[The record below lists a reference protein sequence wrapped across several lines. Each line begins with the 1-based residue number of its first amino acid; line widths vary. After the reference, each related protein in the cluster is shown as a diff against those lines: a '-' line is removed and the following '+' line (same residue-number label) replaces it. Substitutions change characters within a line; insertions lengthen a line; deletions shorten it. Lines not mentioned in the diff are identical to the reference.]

1 MPDYIGGVLKFL
13 LVVIVIAI
21 AVYGCVMLMDRQLNG
36 AKRPGPFRP
45 PRPGRGSTPQ
55 RPLGPD
61 DDPDFLWKLNQRNRR
76 KPPKS
81 DDS

>member
-1 MPDYIGGVLKFL
+1 MLKFL
-13 LVVIVIAI
+13 LVVVAI
-21 AVYGCVMLMDRQLNG
+21 ALVVYGCVMLVDRQLNG
-36 AKRPGPFRP
+36 TKRPGPFRP